1 LPMLEK
7 TSHAKFIGSAQ
18 SNAHGDAKARKHKPK
33 KSKGD
38 ENGVDEVNKDEEETW
53 TGIAE

>member
-1 LPMLEK
+1 MPMLEK